1 MIGRPGEVWS
11 CRPGGHDAV
20 SIHGDRGVSVLVV
33 QRVCVRRDRHVI
45 VQHATLRAPN
55 PGALCVVG
63 TGGAGKSSLLAT
75 IAGAGESQGLRWS
88 GTIELDGEPLGRDAR
103 RVAWVPQPA
112 ALAADQGIGTSL
124 ECLLG
129 RDRAGVRRWLC
140 LQGLDEIVP
149 QLDQGASVLLRAQR
163 RELAV
168 LARLA
173 GDAAIFLVDEPTSDL
188 CERQQERIRSRLCE
202 LARRACVVVATHN
215 RQDCLALGGL
225 TALLAGGT
233 IQEIAPSARF
243 FAEPGTAAGRTYVDT
258 GNCNLPLEPRLGR
271 TRDGIWWLVP
281 GLLCGMSRPGLSM
294 GLADQLHCLHRHGV
308 RHLVCLEER
317 AACSTAQAREA
328 GMQLHHFP
336 VPDMAPPEFGQAVD
350 LCRAV
355 EGPIRANAGVAL
367 HCRGGLGR
375 TGTGLAAILAW
386 FGDDADAAIAK
397 VRRAN
402 PLAIQ
407 SVAQSRFIH
416 EFADRIRGWH
426 VGGSIKQEM
435 SDVVG

>member
-1 MIGRPGEVWS
+1 M
-11 CRPGGHDAV
+11 
-20 SIHGDRGVSVLVV
+20 
-33 QRVCVRRDRHVI
+33 RRDSHVV
-45 VQHATLRAPN
+45 VQHATLRVDS
-55 PGALCVVG
+55 PGVLCVVG

-75 IAGAGESQGLRWS
+75 LAGAAAPLGLRWT
-88 GTIELDGEPLGRDAR
+88 GTMELDGQPLGQDGS
-103 RVAWVPQPA
+103 RVAWVPQLARLEPA
-112 ALAADQGIGTSL
+112 VAVGQALGQ
-124 ECLLG
+124 LLG
-129 RDRAGVRRWLC
+129 RTTEDVVRWLRV
-140 LQGLDEIVP
+140 QGLDDVLPLLGEP
-149 QLDQGASVLLRAQR
+149 ASALSRARQ

-168 LARLA
+168 LARL
-173 GDAAIFLVDEPTSDL
+173 GNDAAIYLVDEPTSDL
-188 CERQQERIRSRLCE
+188 DAAQQARVRARLAE

-233 IQEIAPSARF
+233 IQECAPSARF
-243 FAEPGTAAGRTYVDT
+243 FSEPTTAAGRTYVDT
-258 GNCNLPLEPRLGR
+258 GNCNLPLEPRLGH

-281 GLLCGMSRPGLSM
+281 GLLCGMSRPGLTAR
-294 GLADQLHCLHRHGV
+294 LPDQLTCLRANGV

-317 AACSTAQAREA
+317 VSYATSQAREA
-328 GMQLHHFP
+328 GLQLHHYP
-336 VPDMAPPEFGQAVD
+336 VPDMAPPAFGQAVD
-350 LCRAV
+350 LCRAL
-355 EGPIRANAGVAL
+355 EEPIRANAGVAL

-407 SVAQSRFIH
+407 SVAQARFVH
-416 EFADRIRGWH
+416 EFAGRIRGWH
-426 VGGSIKQEM
+426 VSESLNKEM

>member
-1 MIGRPGEVWS
+1 MCPAGAGVAGQPRQ
-11 CRPGGHDAV
+11 GGTRAQWERK
-20 SIHGDRGVSVLVV
+20 RGVSVLVV
-33 QRVCVRRDRHVI
+33 QRLCVRRDQHVV
-45 VQHATLRAPN
+45 VQHATLRVDS

-75 IAGAGESQGLRWS
+75 LAGAAASLGLRWT
-88 GTIELDGEPLGRDAR
+88 GTMELDGEPLGQGGG
-103 RVAWVPQPA
+103 RVAWVPQLA
-112 ALAADQGIGTSL
+112 RLDSGVAVGQALGQ
-124 ECLLG
+124 LLG
-129 RDRAGVRRWLC
+129 RAPDDVQRWLRV
-140 LQGLDEIVP
+140 QGLD
-149 QLDQGASVLLRAQR
+149 AVLPLLGEPAAALSRAEQ

-173 GDAAIFLVDEPTSDL
+173 GDAAIYLVDEPTSDL
-188 CERQQERIRSRLCE
+188 GEAQQARVRARLAE

-233 IQEIAPSARF
+233 IQECAPSARF
-243 FAEPGTAAGRTYVDT
+243 FSEPATAAGRTYVDT
-258 GNCNLPLEPRLGR
+258 GNCNLPLEPRLGH

-281 GLLCGMSRPGLSM
+281 GLLCGMSRPGLTAR
-294 GLADQLHCLHRHGV
+294 LADQLTCLRANGV

-317 AACSTAQAREA
+317 VVYATSQAREA
-328 GMQLHHFP
+328 GLQLHHYP
-336 VPDMAPPEFGQAVD
+336 VPDMAPPAFGQAVD
-350 LCRAV
+350 LCRAL
-355 EGPIRANAGVAL
+355 EEPIRANAGVAL

-375 TGTGLAAILAW
+375 TGTALAAILAW

-407 SVAQSRFIH
+407 SVAQARFVH
-416 EFADRIRGWH
+416 EFAGRIRGWH
-426 VGGSIKQEM
+426 VSESLNKEM

>member
-1 MIGRPGEVWS
+1 M
-11 CRPGGHDAV
+11 
-20 SIHGDRGVSVLVV
+20 
-33 QRVCVRRDRHVI
+33 RRDRHVV
-45 VQHATLRAPN
+45 VQHATLRVDS
-55 PGALCVVG
+55 PGVLCVVG

-75 IAGAGESQGLRWS
+75 LAGAAAPLGLRWT
-88 GTIELDGEPLGRDAR
+88 GTMELDGEHLGQGGSRA
-103 RVAWVPQPA
+103 AWVPQHAKLDPGVGVGA
-112 ALAADQGIGTSL
+112 ALGQ
-124 ECLLG
+124 LLG
-129 RDRAGVRRWLC
+129 RPPEDVVRWLQV
-140 LQGLDEIVP
+140 QGLDEFLP
-149 QLDQGASVLLRAQR
+149 FLGEPASALARAQR

-173 GDAAIFLVDEPTSDL
+173 NEASIYLVDEPTS
-188 CERQQERIRSRLCE
+188 EIGEAQQARVRARLAE
-202 LARRACVVVATHN
+202 LSRRACVVVATHN

-233 IQEIAPSARF
+233 IQECAPSARF
-243 FAEPGTAAGRTYVDT
+243 FSEPATAAGRTYVDT

-281 GLLCGMSRPGLSM
+281 GLLCGMSRPGLTAR
-294 GLADQLHCLHRHGV
+294 LADQLQCLQVQGV

-317 AACSTAQAREA
+317 VAYATSQARDA
-328 GMQLHHFP
+328 GLQLHHYP
-336 VPDMAPPEFGQAVD
+336 VPDMAPPAFGQAVD

-355 EGPIRANAGVAL
+355 EEPIRANAGVAL

-375 TGTGLAAILAW
+375 TGTALAAILVW
-386 FGDDADAAIAK
+386 FGDDAEAAIAK

-407 SVAQSRFIH
+407 SVAQARFVH

-426 VGGSIKQEM
+426 VSGSLNKEM